1 MRELGCRPVRRLGH
15 DGRRACRAGRRR
27 SATRG
32 GAGGQRRGL
41 RRGSSGGED
50 PATAVASAARL
61 GDPWTIPQLCCL
73 KDNGVTVGGWLEGG
87 IFSNQYGAA
96 SNGPLGF
103 RNVGDGFTMDQMWVF
118 GERKTDTKGC
128 GWDAGGRI
136 DYLFGADGPD
146 SQAFGDRT
154 WDYGWNSARDYGS
167 AIPQA
172 YFEIAVNDWTIKGG
186 RFFTLIG
193 YEVVPATQN
202 FFYSHSYSMYYA
214 EPFTHTGVLASYKR
228 NDRVTLYGGW
238 VNGWDEGWEGKNRGS
253 QFLGGVSLTLS
264 EKATLTWATTS
275 GRIGDGTA
283 FAGAANGDVYMN
295 SIVFN
300 RKLGEKWTYVFQ
312 HDLGTNYNIGV
323 DDNQWYGISNYLIR
337 KINDCWS
344 FAGRVEWFQDPQG
357 ARVSGGDSP
366 GNYGEVTCGF
376 NYRPNANVTIRPEL
390 RYDWFDGFAGTTALP
405 FDNGRTDT
413 QLSGGLDMIFTF

>member
-1 MRELGCRPVRRLGH
+1 M
-15 DGRRACRAGRRR
+15 
-27 SATRG
+27 
-32 GAGGQRRGL
+32 
-41 RRGSSGGED
+41 
-50 PATAVASAARL
+50 
-61 GDPWTIPQLCCL
+61 
-73 KDNGVTVGGWLEGG
+73 
-87 IFSNQYGAA
+87 
-96 SNGPLGF
+96 
-103 RNVGDGFTMDQMWVF
+103 
-118 GERKTDTKGC
+118 
-128 GWDAGGRI
+128 
-136 DYLFGADGPD
+136 
-146 SQAFGDRT
+146 
-154 WDYGWNSARDYGS
+154 
-167 AIPQA
+167 
-172 YFEIAVNDWTIKGG
+172 
-186 RFFTLIG
+186 
-193 YEVVPATQN
+193 
-202 FFYSHSYSMYYA
+202 
-214 EPFTHTGVLASYKR
+214 
-228 NDRVTLYGGW
+228 TLYGGW

-300 RKLGEKWTYVFQ
+300 RKLSEKWTYVFQ

-366 GNYGEVTCGF
+366 GNYGEITCGF
-376 NYRPNANVTIRPEL
+376 NYRPHANVTIRPEL

-405 FDNGRTDT
+405 FDNGRADT